1 MRILVADDDAVSRR
15 ILETHLT
22 RFGHDVTAVGTG
34 GDALRIL
41 KQPDAPPLAI
51 LDWMMPDVNG
61 PEVCRQLRQMP
72 VPSAVYIILL
82 TARRDR
88 EDLIAGLTAG
98 ADDYMT
104 KPFDPAELRARV
116 QVGVRVAE
124 LQHSLAERVRQLE
137 DALANIRQLQ
147 GLLPI
152 CCYCKKIRDDSNY
165 WAQVEEYLTRHTAA
179 QFSHAICPDCW
190 KKVVEPQLASMPSKG
205 QPLSS

>member
-1 MRILVADDDAVSRR
+1 MRILIADDDAVSRR
-15 ILETHLT
+15 ILESHLT
-22 RFGHDVTAVGTG
+22 RFGHQVTAVATG
-34 GDALRIL
+34 CEALNIL
-41 KQPDAPPLAI
+41 QQSDAPPLAI
-51 LDWMMPDVNG
+51 LDWMMPDVDG

-72 VPSAVYIILL
+72 VPSGVYIILL

-98 ADDYMT
+98 ANDYMT

-137 DALANIRQLQ
+137 EALANIRQLQ

-179 QFSHAICPDCW
+179 QFSHAICPECW
-190 KKVVEPQLASMPSKG
+190 KTVVEPQLASIPSSG
-205 QPLSS
+205 QRLKS